1 MLSAALGLNFYI
13 NLSLKRAL
21 LFLFRLLT
29 TEKTMN
35 KRRVQKQLN
44 QIKAFLCHIHLFDLN
59 NFRTFCMKEKNVVYV
74 PSLKPKP

>member
-13 NLSLKRAL
+13 YLSLKRAL
-21 LFLFRLLT
+21 FFYSDLT

-35 KRRVQKQLN
+35 KSRVQKQLN

-59 NFRTFCMKEKNVVYV
+59 NFRTFCMKE
-74 PSLKPKP
+74 PKP